1 MANMSARRPEPMT
14 DQPIRI
20 RTKAE
25 EALADHFAAL
35 TGDDP
40 MREIRAAAFDAFL
53 QSGLPHR
60 RIEDWKYT
68 DLRSL
73 IRDVPAPARPAAP
86 ADARAALDRSD
97 TFAAMDRARI
107 VFVNGH
113 FVPALSD
120 MAGIESDLDFA
131 SFGRFLAQGGAILDR
146 SLDPAEAPVFALN
159 SAFVRDGAVIRIRH
173 GAKLARP
180 LEIAHV
186 FAGDEPG
193 LQTLRHQVTVGPGA
207 EATILQ
213 TFSGPDGVALPH
225 QRRDRDAGRERREA
239 ALDQRPGGGRPGDP
253 PVARPAAPWRR
264 RALRAVRVRR
274 RRPRVAQRVARR
286 FRGGAAREMGLRGA
300 TIARGR
306 QHMDTTLIVDHAAP
320 RCGGQEYFKAA
331 MDGQSQ
337 GVFQGKI
344 IVEPGAQKTDS
355 KMMSRALLLSADA
368 EFANKPELEIFA
380 DDVVCGHGATCGRID
395 ENMLFFMRSRG
406 IEKPEAERMLVQA
419 FLADAIELIGD
430 EAIVEA
436 LEART
441 ARWLGMDAE
450 AADAA

>member
-1 MANMSARRPEPMT
+1 MT
-14 DQPIRI
+14 DMPTKI

-25 EALADHFAAL
+25 EALENYFAAL
-35 TGDDP
+35 PENDP
-40 MREIRAAAFDAFL
+40 IRDARADAFAAFL
-53 QSGLPHR
+53 ERGLPHR

-73 IRDVPAPARPAAP
+73 MRDAPPPAPPAR
-86 ADARAALDRSD
+86 ADASRQALARADV
-97 TFAAMDRARI
+97 FAAVDRARI

-113 FVPALSD
+113 FVPSLCD
-120 MAGIESDLDFA
+120 LAGIDSDVDFA

-146 SLDPAEAPVFALN
+146 SLDPAESPVFALN
-159 SAFVRDGAVIRIRH
+159 SAFVRDGAVLRIRN

-180 LEIAHV
+180 LELVHV
-186 FAGDEPG
+186 FADPQPG
-193 LQTLRHQVTVGPGA
+193 LQTLRHQIAVGAGA

-213 TFSGPDGVALPH
+213 TYSGPDGVGYQTNVVTEVQAGEGADVRWVFAQEEGDEAIHLSLFLPRLSGNVRFEPFVFAAGAVVSRNELRLAL
-225 QRRDRDAGRERREA
+225 EA
-239 ALDQRPGGGRPGDP
+239 EGSQL
-253 PVARPAAPWRR
+253 
-264 RALRAVRVRR
+264 
-274 RRPRVAQRVARR
+274 
-286 FRGGAAREMGLRGA
+286 GLRGA

-306 QHMDTTLIVDHAAP
+306 QHMDTTLVVDHAAP

-355 KMMSRALLLSADA
+355 KMMSRALLLSETA

-395 ENMLFFMRSRG
+395 ENMLFFLRSRG
-406 IEKPEAERMLVQA
+406 IDKAEAERMLVQA
-419 FLADAIELIGD
+419 FLADAIEMIGD
-430 EAIVEA
+430 DGIVTA
-436 LEART
+436 LENRT
-441 ARWLGMDAE
+441 RRWLGMAAESHDEAE
-450 AADAA
+450 AG